1 MAKTP
6 PKNPPK
12 GFTAPTW
19 QSGTVPLP
27 RSVMGGV
34 PPVMKAS
41 PPARPVM
48 DQAQLITAL
57 QTAAAH
63 FDAGRLKPAAQIV
76 ERVLAFHPKNPD
88 ALHLLGLLMLEVGE
102 VQTAQKL
109 ILEAIS
115 VMRTPMATLFV
126 SLGNVHRA
134 QGNYDEAMAAYA
146 KALERKPD
154 DPDALINRGLLN
166 KLAKKP
172 ELSLADYLRVMEVQ
186 PQRVVAYTQAAENC
200 IELGQFREAIAFCE
214 KGLAYLKDVPATYH
228 VLMGNIYERLS
239 ELDRALEHIEI
250 ALSMEPDHLEGRRL
264 KARILRRQGGDL
276 TLARQLLETADL
288 QKAGTTELGSI
299 HGELSQIA
307 MVQGDYAA
315 SFHHAQKMNDA
326 SAKEAAMLGIDKATY
341 LEQVETIISV
351 LQPEQTRLWRQLA
364 DPAPQTDH
372 KSVPVFLI
380 GFPRSGTTLLDQ
392 VLDAHPDVQ
401 VVEEKPMI
409 KKIKD
414 ILYDRPEGFAGAMAQ
429 MDEALRDELRTN
441 YWNSLRAEGYDP
453 VTKLVIDKL
462 PLNIIHAPLITR
474 IFPEAKLILALRHSA
489 DSVLSCFMQNFA
501 VNASMANFFNIEDA
515 AYLYHRVMTLWELFE
530 TGFSPRVHRVRY
542 ENVITD
548 LAAEARPTL
557 DFLELP
563 WNDNVLDPS
572 GHARRRGTIR
582 TPSYAQVTRPL
593 YTASMDRWRHY
604 EQFLEPV
611 MPLLEPHM
619 KYFGYTR

>member
-1 MAKTP
+1 
-6 PKNPPK
+6 
-12 GFTAPTW
+12 
-19 QSGTVPLP
+19 
-27 RSVMGGV
+27 
-34 PPVMKAS
+34 
-41 PPARPVM
+41 M
-48 DQAQLITAL
+48 DQAQLLAAL

-63 FDAGRLKPAAQIV
+63 FDARRLKPAAKIV
-76 ERVLAFHPKNPD
+76 EQILAVHPKNPD
-88 ALHLLGLLMLEVGE
+88 ALHLFALLMLEVGE
-102 VQTAQKL
+102 VQTAEKL

-115 VMRTPMATLFV
+115 VMRPPMATLYV

-154 DPDALINRGLLN
+154 DPDALINRALLN

-172 ELSLADYLRVMEVQ
+172 ELALADHLRVMQVQ

-200 IELGQFREAIAFCE
+200 IELGRFREAISFCE

-250 ALSMEPDHLEGRRL
+250 ALAMEPGHLEGRRL
-264 KARILRRQGGDL
+264 KARIMRRQGGDL
-276 TLARQLLETADL
+276 TAARQLLETADL
-288 QKAGTTELGSI
+288 QKAGTTELGGI
-299 HGELSQIA
+299 HGEISQIA
-307 MVQGDYAA
+307 MAQGDYAA

-326 SAKEAAMLGIDKATY
+326 SAMEARELGIDKASY
-341 LEQVETIISV
+341 LEQVEVIISAI
-351 LQPEQTRLWRQLA
+351 QPEQAHLWRKLD
-364 DPAPQTDH
+364 DPTPEPDH

-401 VVEEKPMI
+401 VIEEKPMI

-414 ILYDRPEGFAGAMAQ
+414 ILHDRPEGFSGALAQ
-429 MDEALRDELRTN
+429 MDAALRDELRAC
-441 YWNSLRAEGYDP
+441 YWAGLRAEGFDP
-453 VTKLVIDKL
+453 ASKLVIDKL
-462 PLNIIHAPLITR
+462 PLNIIHAPLIIR
-474 IFPEAKLILALRHSA
+474 IFPEAKLILALRHSL

-501 VNASMANFFNIEDA
+501 VNASMANFFTIEDA
-515 AYLYHRVMTLWELFE
+515 AYLYHRVMTLWEIFE
-530 TGFSPRVHRVRY
+530 KGFSPRVHRVRY

-548 LAAEARPTL
+548 LASEAGPAL
-557 DFLELP
+557 DFLGLP
-563 WNDNVLDPS
+563 WNDSVLDPS
-572 GHARRRGTIR
+572 GHAKRRGTIR

-611 MPLLEPHM
+611 APLLEPHM
-619 KYFGYTR
+619 RYFGYTR